1 MNHQARVAEST
12 VVVQGVRLHYQ
23 QAGSGPALILLH
35 GIVGSGRNWNRNI
48 EFLSN
53 FRTVYAIDLAN
64 MGSSERVKGLDASL
78 EACADRVAAWMD
90 ALGIESA
97 DIAGH
102 SHGGATAMMLAAR
115 HPERVRR
122 LVLFAPANPFCTQGH
137 AQMRFYATRF
147 GAFFAC
153 NIIPLL
159 PRILY
164 RRSLERMYGDPKR
177 IVEGVLEG
185 YTDGLDSEA
194 IAHILA
200 IMRRWTEDMRLLQAA
215 LPDLAGIPMLMFW
228 GDQDRAVT
236 LRSGRELATRLGAR
250 LHVVPSA
257 GHIAFEEMPDICN
270 PMLGEWLTH

>member
-1 MNHQARVAEST
+1 MKQRTST
-12 VVVQGVRLHYQ
+12 EEGTVLVEGVRVHYAR
-23 QAGSGPALILLH
+23 AGSGPALVLVH

-48 EFLSN
+48 EFLSR
-53 FRTVYAIDLAN
+53 FRTVYAIDMAN
-64 MGSSERVKGLDASL
+64 MGTSERVKGLDASL
-78 EACADRVAAWMD
+78 EACADRLAAWME
-90 ALGIESA
+90 AVGIDNA
-97 DIAGH
+97 DVAGH

-137 AQMRFYATRF
+137 AQMRFYGTRF

-159 PRILY
+159 PRFLY

-177 IVEGVLEG
+177 IVEGTLEG
-185 YTDGLDSEA
+185 YADGLDSSA

-215 LPDLAGIPMLMFW
+215 LPDLAGVPMLLFW
-228 GDQDRAVT
+228 GDRDRAVT
-236 LRSGRELATRLGAR
+236 LRSGHVLAETLGAQ
-250 LHVVPSA
+250 LQVVPNA
-257 GHIAFEEMPDICN
+257 GHIPFEEMPDICN
-270 PMLGEWLTH
+270 PIFGEWLTN

>member
-1 MNHQARVAEST
+1 MNYQAQVADST

-23 QAGSGPALILLH
+23 QAGTGPALILLH

-115 HPERVRR
+115 HSERVRR

-137 AQMRFYATRF
+137 AQMRFYGTRL

-200 IMRRWTEDMRLLQAA
+200 IMRRWSEDMRLLQAA

>member
-1 MNHQARVAEST
+1 MSQRACTEEST
-12 VVVQGVRLHYQ
+12 VVVQGVRVYYTRS
-23 QAGSGPALILLH
+23 GSGPALVLVH
-35 GIVGSGRNWNRNI
+35 GIVGSGRNWHRNI
-48 EFLSN
+48 EFLSR
-53 FRTVYAIDLAN
+53 FRTVYAIDMAN

-78 EACADRVAAWMD
+78 EACADRLAAWME
-90 ALGIESA
+90 ALGIETA
-97 DIAGH
+97 DVAGH
-102 SHGGATAMMLAAR
+102 SHGGATAMILAAR

-137 AQMRFYATRF
+137 AQMKFYATRF

-164 RRSLERMYGDPKR
+164 RKSLERMYGDPAR
-177 IVEGVLEG
+177 IVAGTLEG
-185 YTDGLDSEA
+185 YADGLDSSA

-200 IMRRWTEDMRLLQAA
+200 IMRRWAEDMRLLQAA
-215 LPDLAGIPMLMFW
+215 LPDLAGIPMLLFW

-236 LRSGRELATRLGAR
+236 LRSGKLLAKTLGVK
-250 LHVVPSA
+250 LQVVPSA

-270 PMLGEWLTH
+270 PMVGEWLMN